1 MDRKLVLA
9 FNTAYTADAT
19 PEEKQLVN
27 DMLQVWGKLEPAAAK
42 NPSIFRKG
50 ILFGLALQK
59 AIAAGE
65 IILPEVK
72 AKRKAKTTTEQQE
85 PEGTTSE

>member
-19 PEEKQLVN
+19 AEEKQLVN

-50 ILFGLALQK
+50 ILFGLSMQK
-59 AIAAGE
+59 AITAGQ
-65 IILPEVK
+65 ITIPPVR
-72 AKRKAKTTTEQQE
+72 AKRPATKQQE
-85 PEGTTSE
+85 QA